1 MFLVTSYLY
10 VSLLASPCID
20 VQALPKGKPAPCD
33 GILWTES
40 ASKKALLCRQV
51 EVPRLKA
58 ENTYIIEVMGAN
70 ETAYEEK
77 IDLLQHEISDLA
89 EENQI
94 LKRPRPWYKS
104 APLWATITG
113 AAGLVLGVYVGVGI

>member
-1 MFLVTSYLY
+1 MSNDSKYFDIDIY
-10 VSLLASPCID
+10 VDADFASGW
-20 VQALPKGKPAPCD
+20 A
-33 GILWTES
+33 TELGTNPDS
-40 ASKKALLCRQV
+40 VISRTC
-51 EVPRLKA
+51 
-58 ENTYIIEVMGAN
+58 YIIEVMGAN